1 MKIFGKGFNFSQDGP
16 GNRLVYHLSGCNMKC
31 IWCSN
36 PEGMDGKAGEERS
49 PKEIIEESIG
59 CKPLFF
65 SGGGV
70 TFTGGEATIWHEEL
84 LEALKGLK
92 EAGIHTALET
102 NGTSRRLSALLPYI
116 DYLIMDF
123 KHFDSGILKQ
133 YTGLGNEAI
142 KENFENHCA
151 MGRQQHIR
159 IPLINGINTASPEG
173 FAAYFAQFDPQNTLF
188 EFLPYHEYG
197 KEKWREEYLVQDGF
211 ITDETLQKFKD
222 TFERYHLKVVNT

>member
-36 PEGMDGKAGEERS
+36 PEGMSGKAGEERS
-49 PKEIIEESIG
+49 HLELIAESIR
-59 CKPLFF
+59 CKALFF

-70 TFTGGEATIWHEEL
+70 TFTGGEATLWHGEL
-84 LEALKGLK
+84 LETLKGLK

-102 NGTSRRLSALLPYI
+102 NGTSKELPDLLPFI

-123 KHFDSGILKQ
+123 KHYDSDALKK
-133 YTGLGNEAI
+133 YTGLGNEII
-142 KENFENHCA
+142 KQNFENHCA
-151 MGRQQHIR
+151 IGRQQHIR
-159 IPLINGINTASPEG
+159 IPLINGINTASPEK
-173 FAAYFAQFDPQNTLF
+173 FAAYFSKFDTKNTLF

-197 KEKWREEYLVQDGF
+197 KEKWQEEYLVQDGF
-211 ITDETLQKFKD
+211 ISEQTLQKFKG
-222 TFERYHLKVVNT
+222 TFKKYNLNVIHT